1 MKKKSSIK
9 KFRAFIKKLNI
20 IYYWDIY
27 EDFRKIDKKL
37 LIDKCPESTVQEVL
51 ENTSSNIHPQ
61 QFTDFYDK
69 NKNEIYEGDMISLN
83 ENNNYIVE
91 YYKGS
96 YILKNINTDEF
107 IWFHDIKDTDILENQ
122 GSTFE

>member
-96 YILKNINTDEF
+96 YILKNINTSKN
-107 IWFHDIKDTDILENQ
+107 IKFKNAIN
-122 GSTFE
+122 